1 MTHGTVSATMG
12 RVTGFPVLPM
22 TSPMLKDSPVNASPT
37 KSQSTSRRVLVVD
50 DNGDSADSLAMLLKL
65 DGHETAVAYNGAE
78 AVRMAESFRPDVA
91 ILDIGLPIL
100 TGHHVA
106 KLIRAQSW
114 GRAMVLIALTGWG
127 QGEDRKKSAEFG
139 IDFHL
144 VKPAD
149 TDELRRL
156 IVEAKRS
163 A

>member
-1 MTHGTVSATMG
+1 MHKG
-12 RVTGFPVLPM
+12 
-22 TSPMLKDSPVNASPT
+22 SPVNSGSSNPPAAT
-37 KSQSTSRRVLVVD
+37 RRVLVVD

-106 KLIRAQSW
+106 KLIRAQAW
-114 GRAMVLIALTGWG
+114 GRSMVLIALTGWG
-127 QGEDRKKSAEFG
+127 QGEDRRKSAETG

-149 TDELRRL
+149 TDELRKL
-156 IVEAKRS
+156 IVEARRDG
-163 A
+163 

>member
-1 MTHGTVSATMG
+1 
-12 RVTGFPVLPM
+12 
-22 TSPMLKDSPVNASPT
+22 MLKDSPVTSGSSNPS
-37 KSQSTSRRVLVVD
+37 STSRRVLVVD

-106 KLIRAQSW
+106 KLIRAQAW
-114 GRAMVLIALTGWG
+114 GRSMVLIALTGWG
-127 QGEDRKKSAEFG
+127 QGEDRRKSAETG

-149 TDELRRL
+149 TDELRKL
-156 IVEAKRS
+156 IVEARREG
-163 A
+163 

>member
-1 MTHGTVSATMG
+1 
-12 RVTGFPVLPM
+12 
-22 TSPMLKDSPVNASPT
+22 MLKDSPVNSGSST
-37 KSQSTSRRVLVVD
+37 KSPTSRRVLVVD

-106 KLIRAQSW
+106 KLIRAQAW
-114 GRAMVLIALTGWG
+114 GRTMVLIALTGWG
-127 QGEDRKKSAEFG
+127 QGEDRRKSAETG

-149 TDELRRL
+149 TDELRKL
-156 IVEAKRS
+156 IVEARREG
-163 A
+163 

>member
-1 MTHGTVSATMG
+1 
-12 RVTGFPVLPM
+12 
-22 TSPMLKDSPVNASPT
+22 MLKDSPVNPGST
-37 KSQSTSRRVLVVD
+37 KPPAVSRRVLVVD
-50 DNGDSADSLAMLLKL
+50 DNGDSADSLALLLKL

-106 KLIRAQSW
+106 KLIRAQAW
-114 GRAMVLIALTGWG
+114 GRSMVLIALTGWG
-127 QGEDRKKSAEFG
+127 QGEDRRKSAETG

-156 IVEAKRS
+156 IVEARRTVS
-163 A
+163 

>member
-1 MTHGTVSATMG
+1 M
-12 RVTGFPVLPM
+12 
-22 TSPMLKDSPVNASPT
+22 
-37 KSQSTSRRVLVVD
+37 D

-106 KLIRAQSW
+106 KLIRAQTW
-114 GRAMVLIALTGWG
+114 GRSMVLIALTGWG
-127 QGEDRKKSAEFG
+127 QGEDRRKSAETG

-149 TDELRRL
+149 TDELRKL
-156 IVEAKRS
+156 IVEARREG
-163 A
+163 